1 MEGVFSRKT
10 DVHFYDC
17 DPFGRMK
24 LSAVN
29 KTLADIADEDY
40 AQKGMSHRWLWEHGF
55 VFLLSKVSILFERL
69 PSPREILTVSTW
81 EREIKGASF
90 FRAFAV
96 HDEAGKA
103 VLSADSAWMLV
114 NPQTRQILRPAE
126 FPNARPTH
134 LPVECPPCHKLKLE
148 GGTLAGQRNIV
159 YSDLDGNGHVYNAVY
174 ADIATDFLPMETLR
188 GDLRAYQ
195 VNFVHEAK
203 LGDTLDIW
211 IQQNEQTS
219 VIKGAVGDHDSFLC
233 VLEYR
238 PDRNASGPV
247 R

>member
-1 MEGVFSRKT
+1 
-10 DVHFYDC
+10 
-17 DPFGRMK
+17 
-24 LSAVN
+24 
-29 KTLADIADEDY
+29 
-40 AQKGMSHRWLWEHGF
+40 MSHRWLWEHGF

-148 GGTLAGQRNIV
+148 VGTLTGQRNIV

-211 IQQNEQTS
+211 IRQNEQTS
-219 VIKGAVGDHDSFLC
+219 VIKGVVGDHDSFLC